1 MSISIK
7 TNAPTDG
14 RRETKQPLKRLVKTT
29 DKNYNNKS
37 DPACRKKGG
46 AQKLA
51 SQQHINVKG
60 TLCKD
65 NGKWVVRARVSDPRT
80 GKTRQL
86 SKTTGLSV
94 AGNNKRRAEEMMKDI
109 VAKWDHDIN
118 SGLVTS
124 HDPKFSECVEK
135 WLEAKEMQVRPN
147 TLRSYALPA
156 HSRIIPQ
163 LGDLKVSEIT
173 RRHILNYFEGLH
185 GLAVHTMK
193 IDRVIIRGVLEDAL
207 LDGLVTANVAERI
220 KLPKDKRFEG
230 TALTE
235 EQVGLLLRSAEEEPE
250 PTRAAVILAVV
261 YGLRRS
267 EICGLRW
274 QDIDFDA
281 KVMHIRNTVTEFGN
295 QIMEAETTKTKAS
308 RRNIWLVD
316 ETVTYFQKLQQQRQE
331 KGIASDKVC
340 CNPDGSAVRPKYATR
355 AVQDLLIKC
364 GIGKVRLHDLR
375 HTAATML
382 ARRLTVKQ
390 VQHFLG
396 HEDVSTTLN
405 IYTHIADSDKI
416 TTSQTMNEIIKGL
429 TCSENCSEN
438 AADTANSANQKVI
451 SFVSAAAR
459 IKEKISVR
467 RDYDN
472 KSKDE
477 SKVT

>member
-1 MSISIK
+1 MSISTK
-7 TNAPTDG
+7 TKAPTDS
-14 RRETKQPLKRLVKTT
+14 RREPKQPLKRLEKTT
-29 DKNYNNKS
+29 DKKHNNKS
-37 DPACRKKGG
+37 EPACRKKGG
-46 AQKLA
+46 AKELA
-51 SQQHINVKG
+51 SQQHINIKG

-65 NGKWVVRARVSDPRT
+65 NGKWVVRARVFDPGT
-80 GKTRQL
+80 GKTRQM

-109 VAKWDHDIN
+109 VAKWEKDIK
-118 SGLVTS
+118 SGVITS

-135 WLEAKEMQVRPN
+135 WLEAKKMQVRPT
-147 TLRSYALPA
+147 TLRSYELPA
-156 HSRIIPQ
+156 YSRIIPR
-163 LGDLKVSEIT
+163 LGDLKVTEIT
-173 RRHILNYFEGLH
+173 RRHILDYFEGLN

-220 KLPKDKRFEG
+220 KLPQDKRFEG
-230 TALTE
+230 KALSE
-235 EQVGLLLRSAEEEPE
+235 EQVGLLLRRAEAEPE

-274 QDIDFDA
+274 QDMDFDA
-281 KVMHIRNTVTEFGN
+281 RVMHIRNTVTEFGDR
-295 QIMEAETTKTKAS
+295 ILEAETTKTKAS
-308 RRNIWLVD
+308 RRDIWLVD
-316 ETVTYFQKLQQQRQE
+316 ETVTYFQELKRQRQE
-331 KGIASDKVC
+331 KGIACDKVC
-340 CNPDGSAVRPKYATR
+340 CCPDGSEIRPKYLTR
-355 AVQDLLIKC
+355 AVMDLLDKC
-364 GIGKVRLHDLR
+364 DMKGVRLHDLR

-405 IYTHIADSDKI
+405 IYTHIADSDRI

-429 TCSENCSEN
+429 NRSETCSEN
-438 AADTANSANQKVI
+438 AADSAKTANSKVI
-451 SFVSAAAR
+451 SFAAAAAR
-459 IKEKISVR
+459 IKEKTPVR

-472 KSKDE
+472 KSKGE